1 MRNLDG
7 VTQMRF
13 YPFHV
18 GDYQAH
24 TSHLTDVED
33 LAYRRMLD
41 LYYLGEAPLPNDPQ
55 WIARRIRMPAAAQEV
70 QQVLNEYFTISEDGF
85 RRNKRCDLE
94 ISSYQRMKTGG
105 AKGAAKRWPK
115 DKGAGGEN
123 GEGNGEG
130 IQGGNE
136 GVTPPPLATKNHE
149 PGTNKNKEGVLAS
162 KPIDVSNL
170 LWKSYLLVR
179 KTKNLPFTQLA
190 FEALER
196 EAKKANLTI
205 PQVLTLCCE
214 QGWAGFKA
222 EWLEEEKKKKQ
233 GASKSNPDFAGF
245 L

>member
-1 MRNLDG
+1 MTNLDG

-55 WIARRIRMPAAAQEV
+55 WIARRIRMPAAIQEV
-70 QQVLNEYFTISEDGF
+70 SQILDEYFQAAEDGLQH
-85 RRNKRCDLE
+85 NKRCDAE

-105 AKGAAKRWPK
+105 AKGGAKKWANK
-115 DKGAGGEN
+115 KANDGGAGQGTEEGDRGGS
-123 GEGNGEG
+123 GEGNKTL
-130 IQGGNE
+130 I
-136 GVTPPPLATKNHE
+136 ATKNQE
-149 PGTNKNKEGVLAS
+149 PGTNKNTEGVLAS
-162 KPIDVSNL
+162 KPTDVSNL

-179 KTKNLPFTQLA
+179 KAKNLPFTQLA

-222 EWLEEEKKKKQ
+222 EWLEEEKKKQ
-233 GASKSNPDFAGF
+233 GAPKIDPFAGA